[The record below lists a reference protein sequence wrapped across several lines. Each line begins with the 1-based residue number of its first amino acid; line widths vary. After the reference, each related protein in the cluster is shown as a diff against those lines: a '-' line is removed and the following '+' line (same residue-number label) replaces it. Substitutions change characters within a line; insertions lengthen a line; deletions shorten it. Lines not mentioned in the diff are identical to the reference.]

1 MKPKKL
7 MKPMMPITF
16 ALCLSLVAVAAWA
29 LPGPGAQ
36 VPLAVGQRMPPLT
49 GDLLSGKRGV
59 LPDLAAG
66 RTTLVILGF
75 SYDSRFQVEAWAEKF
90 RARYGTT
97 PDITL
102 YEVPMMGSAARLG
115 RWFIDRG
122 MRKNTPAELHDR
134 VMTVYGGNDD
144 WKARVGFS
152 APNDAYLVLLDRQ
165 GIVRWL
171 AHGAV
176 TEERLQELVAVV
188 DSLAGAVPAER

>member
-1 MKPKKL
+1 
-7 MKPMMPITF
+7 MKPMMSLAF
-16 ALCLSLVAVAAWA
+16 SVVLALVAVTVWA
-29 LPGPGAQ
+29 QARPGSPAL
-36 VPLAVGQRMPPLT
+36 LAVGQRMPPLK
-49 GDLLSGKRGV
+49 GDLLSGKPGA

-66 RTTLVILGF
+66 QTTLVILGF

-90 RARYGTT
+90 KARYGAAR
-97 PDITL
+97 DVTL
-102 YEVPMMGSAARLG
+102 FEVPMMGSGARLG

-122 MRKNTPAELHDR
+122 MRKNTPPELHGR

-152 APNDAYLVLLDRQ
+152 APDDAYLVLIDPQ

-176 TEERLQELVAVV
+176 SDARLQELSAAV
-188 DSLAGAVPAER
+188 DSLARPPADK